1 MAILRKLLELFLKCG
16 ELVLQIGDLGAEFG
30 DFFFEAGEA
39 VGGGR
44 NGRCFGGGVGVERC

>member
-16 ELVLQIGDLGAEFG
+16 ELALQIGDLGAEFG